1 MNSVILLVILS
12 CYLAVLFFIAHW
24 AEKKGNSK
32 WTNNPYVYTLSLAVY
47 CTAWTYYGSIGVAAD
62 SGLSYLPI
70 YLGPIIIAPSWILIL
85 KKIIRISRVNKIS
98 SIADFISLRY
108 GNSRFLG
115 AIVTIIC
122 LTGIL
127 PYIALQLKA
136 IAETFHIVTQ
146 TKASSLIFNDTTTYV
161 AIALALFAS
170 YYGTRYVDASEKR
183 KGIVTAVA
191 MESVLKLVFFV
202 IIGIYVTYFVFDGF
216 DDIYHK
222 ASLLEHFKEKNTI
235 GGLPQAINWFLLC
248 VLSMFAIFL
257 LPRQFQVSVI
267 ENNRENHINT
277 AVWLF
282 PLYLLIFNIFV
293 YPIAWGGNILFDG
306 QNVNSDTYSLL
317 IPQFFN
323 NKFLTVMVFLGGF
336 SAAISMIVV
345 SSIGLST
352 MVTNNVLI
360 PYNLIGKLK
369 GSDETIS
376 SRKILNTRKISIFS
390 LIILSYLIY
399 RFFGLDYS
407 LVSIGMVAFVIIAQ
421 LAPAFFGALFW
432 RRGSRLGAV
441 YSIIVGFIICIY
453 TLLAPYAIGL
463 SNSSST
469 FISEGFMGIHLLKP
483 FQLFG
488 LDYLQP
494 VPHAL
499 FWSLLFNFIT
509 YFAVSVS
516 FKGNYRE
523 RNYAEMFVDISKYI
537 TNHENAFIWKGTAYR
552 NDIEK
557 VLVRFLGEERT
568 KRAMNIFN
576 VKYNVDINQELA
588 DARLIKFSENLLTGH
603 IGTASARILIS
614 SVVKEEKISLPEV
627 LKILEESK
635 ENIIIN
641 KKLTETSNE
650 LKEITAKLQNA
661 NISLIEKD
669 KQKDEFLDTITH
681 ELRTPI
687 TAIRAASE
695 ILHDDDEIPEE
706 LKKQFLQN
714 IISESDRLNRLIDK
728 ILDLEK
734 FETGKQ
740 IIHATKSNLIETIEK
755 SMEPLKQLIKNKGIT
770 VYVESKSKVNAY
782 YDEDRIFQVMTNLLA
797 NSIKFCPEKDGV
809 IIIKVEEI
817 EGYIQTSVHDNGKGI
832 NDNDHEAIF
841 EKFYQSINQNIKKPV
856 GSGLGLAICKQIIEY
871 HKGKIWVQPSVK
883 GACVVFTLPKK
894 QEFGKLTNTYEKDFN
909 R

>member
-1 MNSVILLVILS
+1 MNSILLLVILS
-12 CYLAVLFFIAHW
+12 AYLAVLFYIAYW

-32 WTNNPYVYTLSLAVY
+32 WTNNPYIYTFSLAVY
-47 CTAWTYYGSIGVAAD
+47 CTAWTYYGSVGVAAD

-70 YLGPIIIAPSWILIL
+70 YLGPVTIAPSWILIL
-85 KKIIRISRVNKIS
+85 RKIIRISRVNKIA

-115 AIVTIIC
+115 AIVTVIC
-122 LTGIL
+122 LTGII

-136 IAETFHIVTQ
+136 IAETFHVVTK
-146 TKASSLIFNDTTTYV
+146 TEIRSYIFDDTTTYV

-191 MESVLKLVFFV
+191 LESLLKLLFFV
-202 IIGIYVTYFVFDGF
+202 IIGVYVTFFVFDGF
-216 DDIYHK
+216 DDIYQK
-222 ASLLEHFKEKNTI
+222 ASLLENFKEKNTI

-248 VLSMFAIFL
+248 LLSMFAIFL
-257 LPRQFQVSVI
+257 LPRQFQLGVV

-282 PLYLLIFNIFV
+282 PLYLLLFNIFV
-293 YPIAWGGNILFDG
+293 YPIAWGGNILFEG
-306 QNVNSDTYSLL
+306 QDVNSDVYSLL
-317 IPQFFN
+317 IPQLFN
-323 NKFLTVMVFLGGF
+323 NKTLTVLVFLGGF

-352 MVTNNVLI
+352 MITNNILI
-360 PYNLIGKLK
+360 PYNLLGKLK
-369 GSDETIS
+369 SEDIS
-376 SRKILNTRKISIFS
+376 NRLILNSRKLGIFL
-390 LIILSYLIY
+390 LIILSYFIY
-399 RFFGLDYS
+399 RFFGLDYN
-407 LVSIGMVAFVIIAQ
+407 LVSIGMVAFVIISQ

-432 RRGSRLGAV
+432 RRGSRLGAIC
-441 YSIIVGFIICIY
+441 SIIIGFIVCIY
-453 TLLAPYAIGL
+453 TLLIPYAIGI
-463 SNSSST
+463 SNSEST
-469 FISEGFMGIHLLKP
+469 FISEGFMGIELLKP

-494 VPHAL
+494 VTHAL
-499 FWSLLFNFIT
+499 FWSLLLNCVT
-509 YFAVSVS
+509 YFAISVS

-523 RNYAEMFVDISKYI
+523 RNYAEMFVDINKYI
-537 TNHENAFIWKGTAYR
+537 SNHEDAFIWKGTAYR

-557 VLVRFLGEERT
+557 VLIRFLGVERT

-576 VKYNVDINQELA
+576 VKYNVDVTQELA

-614 SVVKEEKISLPEV
+614 SVVKEEKITLPEV

-650 LKEITAKLQNA
+650 LKEITAQLQEA
-661 NISLIEKD
+661 NISLMEKD
-669 KQKDEFLDTITH
+669 QQKDEFLDTVTH

-695 ILHDDDEIPEE
+695 ILHDDDDIPEE

-740 IIHATKSNLIETIEK
+740 TIHPTKNNLIETIEK
-755 SMEPLKQLIKNKGIT
+755 AIEPLQQLIKNKNISI
-770 VYVESKSKVNAY
+770 YIESKSKVTAY
-782 YDEDRIFQVMTNLLA
+782 YDEDRIFQVITNLVSNA
-797 NSIKFCPEKDGV
+797 IKFCPDKEGLITIQV
-809 IIIKVEEI
+809 IDT
-817 EGYIQTSVHDNGKGI
+817 GDFIQTSVNDNGKGVPH
-832 NDNDHEAIF
+832 NDFEAIF

-856 GSGLGLAICKQIIEY
+856 GSGLGLAICKQIIEH
-871 HKGKIWVQPSVK
+871 HKGKIWVEPSIK
-883 GACVVFTLPKK
+883 GACIVFTLPKN
-894 QEFGKLTNTYEKDFN
+894 TNIELN
-909 R
+909 

>member
-1 MNSVILLVILS
+1 MNSVVLLIILS
-12 CYLAVLFFIAHW
+12 IYLAILFYIAHW
-24 AEKKGNSK
+24 AEKNNNSK

-62 SGLSYLPI
+62 NGLSFLPI

-115 AIVTIIC
+115 AIVTVIC
-122 LTGIL
+122 LTGII

-136 IAETFHIVTQ
+136 ITETFHVVSNTPVN
-146 TKASSLIFNDTTTYV
+146 SSVFDDITTYV
-161 AIALALFAS
+161 AVALALFAS
-170 YYGTRYVDASEKR
+170 YYGTRYADASVKR
-183 KGIVTAVA
+183 RGIVTAVA
-191 MESVLKLVFFV
+191 MESILKLVFFV
-202 IIGIYVTYFVFDGF
+202 IIGIYVTFFVFDGF
-216 DDIYHK
+216 DDIYQK
-222 ASLLEHFKEKNTI
+222 ASLLQDFQAKNTI

-248 VLSMFAIFL
+248 ILSMFAIFL
-257 LPRQFQVSVI
+257 LPRQFHVSVI
-267 ENNRENHINT
+267 ENNREGHVNI

-282 PLYLLIFNIFV
+282 PLYLLLFNVFV
-293 YPIAWGGNILFDG
+293 YPIAWGGNILFEG
-306 QNVNSDTYSLL
+306 QEVNSDAYSLL
-317 IPQFFN
+317 IPQLFD
-323 NKFLTVMVFLGGF
+323 NKILTVLVFLGGF

-352 MVTNNVLI
+352 MVTNNILI
-360 PYNLIGKLK
+360 PYSLLGKLK
-369 GSDETIS
+369 NAETIS
-376 SRKILNTRKISIFS
+376 SKSILNSRKISIFL
-390 LIILSYLIY
+390 LIILSYFIY
-399 RFFGLDYS
+399 RYFGLNYN
-407 LVSIGMVAFVIIAQ
+407 LVSIGLVAFVVISQ

-432 RRGSRLGAV
+432 RRGSRLGAIYGILIGFV
-441 YSIIVGFIICIY
+441 FCLFTLLIPYSIG
-453 TLLAPYAIGL
+453 A
-463 SNSSST
+463 SNVEST
-469 FISEGFMGIHLLKP
+469 FISNGFLNLELLKP

-488 LDYLQP
+488 LDYLDP
-494 VPHAL
+494 IPHAL
-499 FWSLLFNFIT
+499 FWSLLFNLVT

-523 RNYAEMFVDISKYI
+523 RNYAEMFVDINKYSS
-537 TNHENAFIWKGTAYR
+537 NHENAFIWKGTAYR

-576 VKYNVDINQELA
+576 VKYNVDQDVELA

-603 IGTASARILIS
+603 IGTASSRILIS

-635 ENIIIN
+635 ENIIVN

-650 LKEITAKLQNA
+650 LKVITAKLQDA
-661 NISLIEKD
+661 NESLIQKD
-669 KQKDEFLDTITH
+669 QQKDEFLDTVTH

-740 IIHATKSNLIETIEK
+740 IIHPNQNNLVQTIEK
-755 SMEPLKQLIKNKGIT
+755 SIESLRQLIKNKHIT
-770 VYVESKSKVNAY
+770 IHVESKQVVNAF
-782 YDEDRIFQVMTNLLA
+782 YDEDRIIQVITNLVSNA
-797 NSIKFCPEKDGV
+797 IKFCPETDGL
-809 IIIKVEEI
+809 ITIQIKEKNNFIHTFV
-817 EGYIQTSVHDNGKGI
+817 QDNGRGI
-832 NDNDHEAIF
+832 HPNDFVAIF
-841 EKFYQSINQNIKKPV
+841 DKFYQSTNQNIKKPV
-856 GSGLGLAICKQIIEY
+856 GSGLGLAICKQIMEY
-871 HKGKIWVQPSVK
+871 HKGKIWAEQNAK
-883 GACVVFTLPKK
+883 GASIVFTLPKNNPI
-894 QEFGKLTNTYEKDFN
+894 ENI
-909 R
+909 

>member
-1 MNSVILLVILS
+1 V
-12 CYLAVLFFIAHW
+12 YLAVLFFIAHW
-24 AEKKGNSK
+24 AEKKENGK
-32 WTNNPYVYTLSLAVY
+32 WSNNPYIYSLSLAVY

-115 AIVTIIC
+115 AIVTVIC
-122 LTGIL
+122 LTGII

-136 IAETFHIVTQ
+136 ISETFHVVTK
-146 TKASSLIFNDTTTYV
+146 TATSSNILDDTTTYV
-161 AIALALFAS
+161 AVALALFAS

-191 MESVLKLVFFV
+191 MESILKLVFFV

-216 DDIYHK
+216 NDIYEK
-222 ASLLEHFKEKNTI
+222 ASLLKNFKEKNTI

-306 QNVNSDTYSLL
+306 KDVNSDAYSLL
-317 IPQFFN
+317 IPQLFN
-323 NKFLTVMVFLGGF
+323 NKTLTVLVFLGGF

-352 MVTNNVLI
+352 MLTNNVLI

-369 GSDETIS
+369 GSDQTIS
-376 SRKILNTRKISIFS
+376 SRKILNSRKIGIFS
-390 LIILSYLIY
+390 LIILSYFIY

-407 LVSIGMVAFVIIAQ
+407 LVSIGLVAFVIIAQ

-453 TLLAPYAIGL
+453 TLLIPYSIGI
-463 SNSSST
+463 SNSEST
-469 FISEGFMGIHLLKP
+469 FISDGLFGFHLLKP

-499 FWSLLFNFIT
+499 FWSLLFNVIT
-509 YFAVSVS
+509 YFSVSVS

-537 TNHENAFIWKGTAYR
+537 TNHEDAFIWKGTAYR

-576 VKYNVDINQELA
+576 VKYNIDINQELA

-661 NISLIEKD
+661 NISLMVKD

-770 VYVESKSKVNAY
+770 IYIESKSKVNAY

-797 NSIKFCPEKDGV
+797 NSIKFCPEKEGV

-817 EGYIQTSVHDNGKGI
+817 EGFIQTSVHDNGKGI

-883 GACVVFTLPKK
+883 GACVVFTLPKNK
-894 QEFGKLTNTYEKDFN
+894 NLEN
-909 R
+909 

>member
-1 MNSVILLVILS
+1 MNSVILLIILS
-12 CYLAVLFFIAHW
+12 IYLAILFYIAHW
-24 AEKKGNSK
+24 AEKNNNSK

-47 CTAWTYYGSIGVAAD
+47 CTAWTYYGSVGVAAD
-62 SGLSYLPI
+62 SGLSFLPI

-115 AIVTIIC
+115 AIVTVIC
-122 LTGIL
+122 LTGII
-127 PYIALQLKA
+127 PYISLQLKA
-136 IAETFHIVTQ
+136 ITETFHVVTK
-146 TKASSLIFNDTTTYV
+146 TPINLLIFDDITTYV

-183 KGIVTAVA
+183 KGIITAVA
-191 MESVLKLVFFV
+191 LESVLKLAFFV
-202 IIGIYVTYFVFDGF
+202 IIGVYVTFFVFDGF
-216 DDIYHK
+216 DDIYQK
-222 ASLLEHFKEKNTI
+222 ASLLENFKEKNTI

-267 ENNRENHINT
+267 ENNREKHINT

-282 PLYLLIFNIFV
+282 PLYLLLFNIFV

-306 QNVNSDTYSLL
+306 QEVNSDAYSLL
-317 IPQFFN
+317 IPQLFN
-323 NKFLTVMVFLGGF
+323 NRTLTVLVFLGGF

-352 MVTNNVLI
+352 MVTNNILI
-360 PYNLIGKLK
+360 PYNLLGKLK
-369 GSDETIS
+369 SAETIS
-376 SRKILNTRKISIFS
+376 NKSILNSRKIGIFL
-390 LIILSYLIY
+390 LIILSYFIY
-399 RFFGLDYS
+399 RYFGLDYN
-407 LVSIGMVAFVIIAQ
+407 LVSIGMVAFVVISQ

-432 RRGSRLGAV
+432 RRGSRLGAI
-441 YSIIVGFIICIY
+441 YSIIIGFIFCLF
-453 TLLAPYAIGL
+453 TLLIPYSIGIT
-463 SNSSST
+463 NSEST
-469 FISEGFMGIHLLKP
+469 FISHGLLNIELLKP

-488 LDYLQP
+488 LDYLDP
-494 VPHAL
+494 IPHAL
-499 FWSLLFNFIT
+499 FWSLLFNSVT

-523 RNYAEMFVDISKYI
+523 RNYAEMFVDINKYI

-557 VLVRFLGEERT
+557 VLIRFLGEERT

-576 VKYNVDINQELA
+576 VKYNVDKNIELA

-635 ENIIIN
+635 ENIIVN

-650 LKEITAKLQNA
+650 LKEITAKLQDA
-661 NISLIEKD
+661 NESLMIKD
-669 KQKDEFLDTITH
+669 QQKDEFLDTVTH

-740 IIHATKSNLIETIEK
+740 TIHPTQNNLVVTIEK
-755 SMEPLKQLIKNKGIT
+755 SIEPLQQLIKNKHIT
-770 VYVESKSKVNAY
+770 VHIESKSKVNAF
-782 YDEDRIFQVMTNLLA
+782 YDEDRIVQVITNLLSNA
-797 NSIKFCPEKDGV
+797 IKFCPEIDGL
-809 IIIKVEEI
+809 ITIQIKEKNNFIHTFV
-817 EGYIQTSVHDNGKGI
+817 QDNGKGI
-832 NDNDHEAIF
+832 HPDDFEVIF
-841 EKFYQSINQNIKKPV
+841 DKFYQSTNQNIKKPV
-856 GSGLGLAICKQIIEY
+856 GSGLGLAICKQIMEY
-871 HKGKIWVQPSVK
+871 HKGKIWAEQTVK
-883 GACVVFTLPKK
+883 GACIVFTLPKNK
-894 QEFGKLTNTYEKDFN
+894 NTETV
-909 R
+909 

>member
-1 MNSVILLVILS
+1 MNSIILLIILS
-12 CYLAVLFFIAHW
+12 IYLAILFYIAHW
-24 AEKKGNSK
+24 AEKNNNSK

-47 CTAWTYYGSIGVAAD
+47 CTAWTYYGSVGVAAD
-62 SGLSYLPI
+62 SGLSFLPI

-115 AIVTIIC
+115 AIVTVIC
-122 LTGIL
+122 LTGII
-127 PYIALQLKA
+127 PYISLQLKA
-136 IAETFHIVTQ
+136 IAETFHIVTK
-146 TKASSLIFNDTTTYV
+146 TPINSHIFDDTTTYV
-161 AIALALFAS
+161 AVALALFAS

-191 MESVLKLVFFV
+191 MESILKLVFFV
-202 IIGIYVTYFVFDGF
+202 IVGVYVTFFVFDGF
-216 DDIYHK
+216 DDIYQK
-222 ASLLEHFKEKNTI
+222 ASLLENFKEKNTI

-267 ENNRENHINT
+267 ENNREKHINT

-282 PLYLLIFNIFV
+282 PLYLLLFNIFV

-306 QNVNSDTYSLL
+306 QDVNSDMYSLL
-317 IPQFFN
+317 IPQFLN
-323 NKFLTVMVFLGGF
+323 NKTLTVLVFLGGF

-352 MVTNNVLI
+352 MLTNNILI
-360 PYNLIGKLK
+360 PYNLLGKLK
-369 GSDETIS
+369 SAETIS
-376 SRKILNTRKISIFS
+376 SKTILNSRKIGIFS
-390 LIILSYLIY
+390 LIILSYFIY
-399 RFFGLDYS
+399 RYYGLDYN
-407 LVSIGMVAFVIIAQ
+407 LVSIGMVAFVVISQ

-432 RRGSRLGAV
+432 RRGSRLGAI
-441 YSIIVGFIICIY
+441 YSIIIGFIICLF
-453 TLLAPYAIGL
+453 TLLIPYSVGIT
-463 SNSSST
+463 NSENT
-469 FISEGFMGIHLLKP
+469 FMSHGYFNFELLKP

-488 LDYLQP
+488 LDYLDP
-494 VPHAL
+494 IPHTI
-499 FWSLLFNFIT
+499 FWSLLFNSVT

-523 RNYAEMFVDISKYI
+523 RNYAEMFVDINKYI

-557 VLVRFLGEERT
+557 VLIRFLGEERT

-576 VKYNVDINQELA
+576 VKYNVDKNIELA

-650 LKEITAKLQNA
+650 LKVITAKLQDA
-661 NISLIEKD
+661 NQSLTIKD
-669 KQKDEFLDTITH
+669 QQKDEFLDTVTH

-740 IIHATKSNLIETIEK
+740 TIQPTQNNLVTTIEK
-755 SMEPLKQLIKNKGIT
+755 SIEPLQQLIKNKHIT
-770 VYVESKSKVNAY
+770 IHFESKSKVNAF
-782 YDEDRIFQVMTNLLA
+782 YDEDRIVQVITNLLSNA
-797 NSIKFCPEKDGV
+797 IKFCPEMDGL
-809 IIIKVEEI
+809 ITIQIKEKNNFIHTFV
-817 EGYIQTSVHDNGKGI
+817 QDNGKGI
-832 NDNDHEAIF
+832 QADDFEVIF
-841 EKFYQSINQNIKKPV
+841 DKFYQSTNQNIKKPV
-856 GSGLGLAICKQIIEY
+856 GSGLGLAICKQIMEY
-871 HKGKIWVQPSVK
+871 HKGKIWAEKTVK
-883 GACVVFTLPKK
+883 GACIVFTLPKNK
-894 QEFGKLTNTYEKDFN
+894 NTETV
-909 R
+909 

>member
-1 MNSVILLVILS
+1 MNSIVLLIILS
-12 CYLAVLFFIAHW
+12 IYLAILFYIAHW
-24 AEKKGNSK
+24 AEKNNNSK
-32 WTNNPYVYTLSLAVY
+32 WTNNPYVYSLSLAVY

-62 SGLSYLPI
+62 NGLSFLPI

-115 AIVTIIC
+115 AIVTVIC
-122 LTGIL
+122 LTGII

-136 IAETFHIVTQ
+136 ITETFHVVSNTPIN
-146 TKASSLIFNDTTTYV
+146 SFIFDDITTYV
-161 AIALALFAS
+161 AVALALFAS
-170 YYGTRYVDASEKR
+170 YYGTRYADASVKR

-191 MESVLKLVFFV
+191 MESILKLVFFV
-202 IIGIYVTYFVFDGF
+202 IIGVYVTFFVFDGF
-216 DDIYHK
+216 DDIYQK
-222 ASLLEHFKEKNTI
+222 ASLLKDFHVKNTI

-248 VLSMFAIFL
+248 LVSMFAIFL
-257 LPRQFQVSVI
+257 LPRQFHVSVV
-267 ENNRENHINT
+267 ENNRERHVNT

-282 PLYLLIFNIFV
+282 PLYLLLFNIFV

-306 QNVNSDTYSLL
+306 QEVNSDVYSLL
-317 IPQFFN
+317 IPQLFD
-323 NKFLTVMVFLGGF
+323 NKILTVLVFLGGF

-352 MVTNNVLI
+352 MVTNNILI
-360 PYNLIGKLK
+360 PYSLLGKLK
-369 GSDETIS
+369 NAETIS
-376 SRKILNTRKISIFS
+376 TKSILNSRRISIFL
-390 LIILSYLIY
+390 LIILSYFIY
-399 RFFGLDYS
+399 RFFGLNYN
-407 LVSIGMVAFVIIAQ
+407 LVSIGMIAFVIISQ
-421 LAPAFFGALFW
+421 LSPSFFGALFW
-432 RRGSRLGAV
+432 RRGSRLGAI
-441 YSIIVGFIICIY
+441 YGILIGFVVCVF
-453 TLLAPYAIGL
+453 TLLIPYTIGT
-463 SNSSST
+463 SNADST
-469 FISEGFMGIHLLKP
+469 FISNGFLNIELLKP

-488 LDYLQP
+488 LDYLDP
-494 VPHAL
+494 IPHAF
-499 FWSLLFNFIT
+499 FWSLLFNWFT

-523 RNYAEMFVDISKYI
+523 RNYAEMFVDIDKYI

-576 VKYNVDINQELA
+576 VKYNVDQDVELA
-588 DARLIKFSENLLTGH
+588 DARLIKFSENLLTGQ

-635 ENIIIN
+635 ENIIVN

-650 LKEITAKLQNA
+650 LKIITAKLQDANA
-661 NISLIEKD
+661 SLISKD
-669 KQKDEFLDTITH
+669 LQKDEFLDTVTH

-695 ILHDDDEIPEE
+695 ILHDDDEIPDE

-740 IIHATKSNLIETIEK
+740 IIHPTQNNLVKTIEK
-755 SMEPLKQLIKNKGIT
+755 SIESLQQLIKNKHIT
-770 VYVESKSKVNAY
+770 IHIESKSVVQAF
-782 YDEDRIFQVMTNLLA
+782 YDEDRIVQVITNLVSNA
-797 NSIKFCPEKDGV
+797 IKFCPETDGL
-809 IIIKVEEI
+809 ITIQIKKMNNFIHTFV
-817 EGYIQTSVHDNGKGI
+817 QDNGRGI
-832 NDNDHEAIF
+832 HPNDFDAIF
-841 EKFYQSINQNIKKPV
+841 DKFYQSTNQNIKKPV
-856 GSGLGLAICKQIIEY
+856 GSGLGLAICKQILEY
-871 HKGKIWVQPSVK
+871 HKGKIWAEPSAN
-883 GACVVFTLPKK
+883 GASIVFTLPIN
-894 QEFGKLTNTYEKDFN
+894 NTIEN
-909 R
+909 L

>member
-1 MNSVILLVILS
+1 M
-12 CYLAVLFFIAHW
+12 AVLFYIAHW

-32 WTNNPYVYTLSLAVY
+32 WTNNPYIYTLSLAVY

-70 YLGPIIIAPSWILIL
+70 YLGPIIIAPAWIMIL

-115 AIVTIIC
+115 AIVTVIC
-122 LTGIL
+122 LTGII

-136 IAETFHIVTQ
+136 ISETFHIVAQ
-146 TKASSLIFNDTTTYV
+146 TKMSSFIFSDTTTYV

-202 IIGIYVTYFVFDGF
+202 IIGVYVTFFVFDGF
-216 DDIYHK
+216 DDIYQK

-248 VLSMFAIFL
+248 ILSMFAIFL

-282 PLYLLIFNIFV
+282 PLYLLLFNIFV

-306 QNVNSDTYSLL
+306 QMVNSDTYSLL

-323 NKFLTVMVFLGGF
+323 NKTLTVMVFLGGF

-352 MVTNNVLI
+352 MLTNNILI
-360 PYNLIGKLK
+360 PYNLIGNLK
-369 GSDETIS
+369 GNEQTIS

-390 LIILSYLIY
+390 LIILSYFIY
-399 RFFGLDYS
+399 RFFGLNYT
-407 LVSIGMVAFVIIAQ
+407 LVSIGMVAFVIISQ

-441 YSIIVGFIICIY
+441 YGILVGFIICIY
-453 TLLAPYAIGL
+453 TLLIPYTIGL
-463 SNSSST
+463 TNSNNT
-469 FISEGFMGIHLLKP
+469 FISEGFMGFSLLKP

-494 VPHAL
+494 IPHAL
-499 FWSLLFNFIT
+499 FWSLLFNVIT
-509 YFAVSVS
+509 YFSVSVS

-523 RNYAEMFVDISKYI
+523 RNYAEMFVDINKYI

-557 VLVRFLGEERT
+557 VLIRFLGEDRT

-576 VKYNVDINQELA
+576 VKYNVDKNQELA

-603 IGTASARILIS
+603 IGTASARILIA
-614 SVVKEEKISLPEV
+614 SVVKEEKITLPEV

-661 NISLIEKD
+661 NQSLMVKD
-669 KQKDEFLDTITH
+669 KQKDEFLDTVTH

-695 ILHDDDEIPEE
+695 ILYDDDEIPDE

-740 IIHATKSNLIETIEK
+740 TIHPEKNNLVHTIEK
-755 SMEPLKQLIKNKGIT
+755 AIEPLQQLIKNKNIAIH
-770 VYVESKSKVNAY
+770 VESKDHIYAY
-782 YDEDRIFQVMTNLLA
+782 YDEDRIFQVVTNLLSNA
-797 NSIKFCPEKDGV
+797 IKFCPDQDGLITLQITSKDDF
-809 IIIKVEEI
+809 I
-817 EGYIQTSVHDNGKGI
+817 YTSVQDNGKGI
-832 NDNDHEAIF
+832 SPNDYETIF
-841 EKFYQSINQNIKKPV
+841 DKFYQSTNQNIKKPV
-856 GSGLGLAICKQIIEY
+856 GSGLGLAICKQIIEH
-871 HKGKIWVQPSVK
+871 HKGKIWAQSSLK
-883 GACVVFTLPKK
+883 GACIFFTLPKSK
-894 QEFGKLTNTYEKDFN
+894 NVENL
-909 R
+909 

>member
-1 MNSVILLVILS
+1 MNSISLLVILS
-12 CYLAVLFFIAHW
+12 AYLAVLFYIAYW

-32 WTNNPYVYTLSLAVY
+32 WTNNPMIYSFSLAVY
-47 CTAWTYYGSIGVAAD
+47 CTAWTYYGSVGVAAD

-70 YLGPIIIAPSWILIL
+70 YLGPVIIAPSWILIL
-85 KKIIRISRVNKIS
+85 RKIIRISRVNKIA

-115 AIVTIIC
+115 AIVTVIC
-122 LTGIL
+122 LTGII

-136 IAETFHIVTQ
+136 IAETFHVVTK
-146 TKASSLIFNDTTTYV
+146 TEIRSYIFDDTTTYL

-191 MESVLKLVFFV
+191 LESVLKLVFFV
-202 IIGIYVTYFVFDGF
+202 IIGIYVTFFVFDGF
-216 DDIYHK
+216 DDIYQK
-222 ASLLEHFKEKNTI
+222 ASLLDHFKEKNAI

-248 VLSMFAIFL
+248 LLSMFAIFL
-257 LPRQFQVSVI
+257 LPRQFQVGVV
-267 ENNRENHINT
+267 ENNRENHIST

-282 PLYLLIFNIFV
+282 PLYLLLFNVFV
-293 YPIAWGGNILFDG
+293 YPIAWGGNILFAG
-306 QNVNSDTYSLL
+306 QDVNSDAYSLL
-317 IPQFFN
+317 IPQLFN
-323 NKFLTVMVFLGGF
+323 NQTLTVLVFLGGF

-352 MVTNNVLI
+352 MITNNILI
-360 PYNLIGKLK
+360 PYNLLGELK
-369 GSDETIS
+369 SEEIS
-376 SRKILNTRKISIFS
+376 NRLILNSRKIGIFL
-390 LIILSYLIY
+390 LIILSYFIY
-399 RFFGLDYS
+399 RFFGLDYN
-407 LVSIGMVAFVIIAQ
+407 LVSIGMVAFVIISQ

-432 RRGSRLGAV
+432 RRGSRLGAI
-441 YSIIVGFIICIY
+441 YSIIIGFIVCIY
-453 TLLAPYAIGL
+453 TLLIPYAIGI
-463 SNSSST
+463 SNSEST
-469 FISEGFMGIHLLKP
+469 FISEGFMGIELLKP

-494 VPHAL
+494 VTHAL
-499 FWSLLFNFIT
+499 FWSLLFNSIA
-509 YFAVSVS
+509 YFAISVS

-523 RNYAEMFVDISKYI
+523 RNYAEMFVDINKYI
-537 TNHENAFIWKGTAYR
+537 SNHEDAFIWRGTAYR

-557 VLVRFLGEERT
+557 VLIRFLGIERT

-576 VKYNVDINQELA
+576 VKYNVDVTQELA

-614 SVVKEEKISLPEV
+614 SVVKEEKITLPEV

-641 KKLTETSNE
+641 KKLTETSKE
-650 LKEITAKLQNA
+650 LKEITAQLQEA
-661 NISLIEKD
+661 NISLMEKD
-669 KQKDEFLDTITH
+669 QQKDEFLDTVTH

-740 IIHATKSNLIETIEK
+740 TLHPAKNNLIETIEK
-755 SMEPLKQLIKNKGIT
+755 SIEPLQQLIKNKNISI
-770 VYVESKSKVNAY
+770 YIESKNSVIAY
-782 YDEDRIFQVMTNLLA
+782 YDEDRIFQVITNLVSNA
-797 NSIKFCPEKDGV
+797 IKFCPE
-809 IIIKVEEI
+809 EEGLI
-817 EGYIQTSVHDNGKGI
+817 TLQVTDNDAFIQTRVIDNGKGVPH
-832 NDNDHEAIF
+832 NDFEAIF

-856 GSGLGLAICKQIIEY
+856 GSGLGLAICKQIIEH
-871 HKGKIWVQPSVK
+871 HKGKIWVEPSVK
-883 GACVVFTLPKK
+883 GACIVFTLPKNNNI
-894 QEFGKLTNTYEKDFN
+894 ELN
-909 R
+909 

>member
-1 MNSVILLVILS
+1 MNSISLLVILS
-12 CYLAVLFFIAHW
+12 GYLAVLFYIAYW

-32 WTNNPYVYTLSLAVY
+32 WTNNPYIYTFSLAVY

-122 LTGIL
+122 LTGII

-136 IAETFHIVTQ
+136 IAETFHVVTK
-146 TKASSLIFNDTTTYV
+146 TEIRSFIFDDTTTYV

-191 MESVLKLVFFV
+191 LESVLKLVFFV
-202 IIGIYVTYFVFDGF
+202 IIGVYVTFFVFDGF
-216 DDIYHK
+216 DDIYQK
-222 ASLLEHFKEKNTI
+222 ASLLEHFKEKNSI

-257 LPRQFQVSVI
+257 LPRQFQVGVI

-282 PLYLLIFNIFV
+282 PLYLLLFNIFV
-293 YPIAWGGNILFDG
+293 YPIAWGGNILFEG
-306 QNVNSDTYSLL
+306 QEVNSDAYSLL
-317 IPQFFN
+317 IPQLFN
-323 NKFLTVMVFLGGF
+323 NKTLTVLVFLGGF

-352 MVTNNVLI
+352 MVTNNILI
-360 PYNLIGKLK
+360 PYNLLGKLK
-369 GSDETIS
+369 SDESIS
-376 SRKILNTRKISIFS
+376 SKSILNSRKIGIFS
-390 LIILSYLIY
+390 LIILSYFIY
-399 RFFGLDYS
+399 RFFGLDYN
-407 LVSIGMVAFVIIAQ
+407 LVSIGMVAFVIISQ

-432 RRGSRLGAV
+432 RRGSRLGAI
-441 YSIIVGFIICIY
+441 YSIIVGFIVCIY
-453 TLLAPYAIGL
+453 TLLVPYAIGIT
-463 SNSSST
+463 NSEST
-469 FISEGFMGIHLLKP
+469 FISDGFMGYELLKP

-499 FWSLLFNFIT
+499 FWSMLFNCVT

-523 RNYAEMFVDISKYI
+523 RNYAEMFVDINKYI

-557 VLVRFLGEERT
+557 VLIRFLGIERT

-614 SVVKEEKISLPEV
+614 SVVKEEKITLPEV

-650 LKEITAKLQNA
+650 LKEITAKLLNA
-661 NISLIEKD
+661 NISLMAKD
-669 KQKDEFLDTITH
+669 KQKDEFLDTVTH

-695 ILHDDDEIPEE
+695 ILHDDDEIPDE

-740 IIHATKSNLIETIEK
+740 TIHPAKNNLVETIEK
-755 SMEPLKQLIKNKGIT
+755 SIEPLQQLIKNKNISI
-770 VYVESKSKVNAY
+770 YIESKSKVNAY
-782 YDEDRIFQVMTNLLA
+782 YDEDRIFQVITNLVSNA
-797 NSIKFCPEKDGV
+797 IKFCPEN
-809 IIIKVEEI
+809 
-817 EGYIQTSVHDNGKGI
+817 EGLITIQIVDKENFIQTSVIDNGKGI
-832 NDNDHEAIF
+832 NSNDFEAIF
-841 EKFYQSINQNIKKPV
+841 DKFYQSTNQNIKKPV
-856 GSGLGLAICKQIIEY
+856 GSGLGLAICKQIIEH
-871 HKGKIWVQPSVK
+871 HKGIIWVEQSIK
-883 GACVVFTLPKK
+883 GACIVFTLPKNK
-894 QEFGKLTNTYEKDFN
+894 NTEN
-909 R
+909 S

>member
-1 MNSVILLVILS
+1 MNSIILLIILS
-12 CYLAVLFFIAHW
+12 IYLAILFYIAHW
-24 AEKKGNSK
+24 AEKNGNSK

-62 SGLSYLPI
+62 SGLTYLPV

-115 AIVTIIC
+115 AIVTVIC
-122 LTGIL
+122 LTGII
-127 PYIALQLKA
+127 PYISLQLKA
-136 IAETFHIVTQ
+136 IAETFHIVTK
-146 TKASSLIFNDTTTYV
+146 TSLTSLIFDDTTTYV

-202 IIGIYVTYFVFDGF
+202 IIGVYVTFFVFDGF
-216 DDIYHK
+216 DDIYQK
-222 ASLLEHFKEKNTI
+222 ASVLENFKEKNTI

-248 VLSMFAIFL
+248 ILSMFAIFL

-267 ENNRENHINT
+267 ENNREKHINT

-282 PLYLLIFNIFV
+282 PLYLLLFNIFV

-306 QNVNSDTYSLL
+306 QEVNSDAYSLL
-317 IPQFFN
+317 IPQLFN
-323 NKFLTVMVFLGGF
+323 NKILTVLVFLGGF

-352 MVTNNVLI
+352 MVTNNILI
-360 PYNLIGKLK
+360 PYNLLGKLK
-369 GSDETIS
+369 SADTIS
-376 SRKILNTRKISIFS
+376 SKSILNSRKIGIFL
-390 LIILSYLIY
+390 LIILSYFIY
-399 RFFGLDYS
+399 RYFGLDYN
-407 LVSIGMVAFVIIAQ
+407 LVSIGMIAFVVISQ

-432 RRGSRLGAV
+432 RRGSRLGAI
-441 YSIIVGFIICIY
+441 YSILIGFIVCLF
-453 TLLAPYAIGL
+453 TLLIPYSVGIT
-463 SNSSST
+463 NSVST
-469 FISEGFMGIHLLKP
+469 FVSNGYFNIELLKP
-483 FQLFG
+483 FKLFG
-488 LDYLQP
+488 LDYLDP
-494 VPHAL
+494 IPHAL
-499 FWSLLFNFIT
+499 FWSLLFNSVI
-509 YFAVSVS
+509 YFSVSVS

-523 RNYAEMFVDISKYI
+523 RNYAEMFVDINKYI

-557 VLVRFLGEERT
+557 VLTRFLGEDRT

-576 VKYNVDINQELA
+576 VKYNVDKDIELA

-614 SVVKEEKISLPEV
+614 SVVKEEKITLPEV

-650 LKEITAKLQNA
+650 LKVITAKLQEA
-661 NISLIEKD
+661 NTSLMVKD
-669 KQKDEFLDTITH
+669 QQKDEFLDTVTH

-740 IIHATKSNLIETIEK
+740 TIHPTQHNLVETIEK
-755 SMEPLKQLIKNKGIT
+755 SIEPLQQLIKNKNIT
-770 VYVESKSKVNAY
+770 IHIESRSKVNAF
-782 YDEDRIFQVMTNLLA
+782 YDEDRIVQVVTNLLSNA
-797 NSIKFCPEKDGV
+797 IKFCPEIDGL
-809 IIIKVEEI
+809 ITIQIKEKNNFIHTFV
-817 EGYIQTSVHDNGKGI
+817 QDNGKGI
-832 NDNDHEAIF
+832 HSEDFEVIF
-841 EKFYQSINQNIKKPV
+841 DKFYQSTNQNIKKPV
-856 GSGLGLAICKQIIEY
+856 GSGLGLAICKQIMEY
-871 HKGKIWVQPSVK
+871 HKGKIWAEPTVK
-883 GACVVFTLPKK
+883 GACIVFTLPKYK
-894 QEFGKLTNTYEKDFN
+894 NTESS
-909 R
+909 